1 MAKKKKSINIIL
13 QNIGKAFA
21 EHSIQFWKT
30 TLNKNSN
37 PANAKLVFQDY

>member
-1 MAKKKKSINIIL
+1 MAEKKKSIHIIL

-30 TLNKNSN
+30 LLKKNSN
-37 PANAKLVFQDY
+37 PANAKSVF